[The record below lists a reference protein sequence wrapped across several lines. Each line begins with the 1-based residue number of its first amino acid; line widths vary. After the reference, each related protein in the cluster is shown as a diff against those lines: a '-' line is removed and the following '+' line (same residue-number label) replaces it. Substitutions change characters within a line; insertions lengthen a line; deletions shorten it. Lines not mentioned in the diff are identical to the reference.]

1 MLPSVSRFH
10 LFLFAACVIA
20 LAAVG
25 VLIYTLMPRA
35 LVAGTELTNPVQ
47 IADLQLVDQR
57 GNTVT
62 LAGDLN
68 GKVSLIF
75 FGYTRCPD
83 VCPLTMARLAQ
94 AYERLDD
101 TSGLNV
107 VMVTVDPGH
116 DTPAVLADYVQR
128 FHPDFIGLTGSNTQ
142 IAEAAMAF
150 YVGFA
155 GEAPTVAHTDM
166 VAVLD
171 RQGRMRYMYGQE
183 AVIRL
188 SEDLPALLRR
198 L

>member
-35 LVAGTELTNPVQ
+35 SVAGTELTNPVQ